1 MNLRSLVC
9 VLSLCLFPVAAQN
22 LSPPTATKSFGA
34 ASVLLGG
41 TTSISILVANPNTAP
56 LTGVGITDVLP
67 PGLFVEP
74 PYGDFAFCGGTYT
87 ITPTSLTFTGFTL
100 GAGSSCGVTTSVR
113 GVAVGVQTN
122 TTGAPTS
129 AEAGAGAPATATL
142 TVIGPPAI
150 SKTFGGFV
158 AIPVGAS
165 ATLSFTISNPNPTVA
180 LAGVGFTDTLPPGL
194 LIGPIQ
200 PGAACNGTPVTAVP
214 GTNLI
219 SLAGA
224 VLPPAGQCTF
234 HVNVTAIQAGLQT
247 NVTSNVTSANGGDGN
262 QATAQ
267 VRVGDT
273 LQVNYAANLSVGDS
287 VFNLTNTG
295 ETGGNICANVY
306 VFSPDEQ
313 LVSCC
318 SCRITPNGLV
328 SLSAKNDLISN
339 TLTPAVP
346 GSIVVKLV
354 ATGGPSCNPAV
365 LNPGVLSS
373 GLTAWGTTLH
383 AAPGAA
389 GAYALTENPF
399 RPSTLS
405 VVEMGRIAALC
416 GFIQGNGSGYGICR
430 SCRSG
435 GLGAERQ

>member
-1 MNLRSLVC
+1 MNLRHALYL
-9 VLSLCLFPVAAQN
+9 LSLCLFSVAAQN
-22 LSPPTATKSFGA
+22 LSPPTATKHFGA

-41 TTSISILVANPNTAP
+41 TTSIDIVVGNPNTAP
-56 LTGVGITDVLP
+56 LTGVGVTDILP
-67 PGLFVEP
+67 PGLAIEP
-74 PYGDFAFCGGTYT
+74 PYGDFSFCGGTYT
-87 ITPTSLTFTGFTL
+87 ITPTSMTFTGFTL
-100 GAGSSCGVTTSVR
+100 GAASSCGVIAAVR

-122 TTGAPTS
+122 TTSAPTS
-129 AEAGAGAPATATL
+129 VEGGAGGLATAVL

-158 AIPVGAS
+158 AIPVGS
-165 ATLSFTISNPNPTVA
+165 PATLSFTISNPNPTVA
-180 LAGVGFTDTLPPGL
+180 LTGVSFTDTLPPGL
-194 LIGPIQ
+194 LIGPVQ
-200 PGAACNGTPVTAVP
+200 PGASCNGTPVTAAP

-234 HVNVTAIQAGLQT
+234 HVNVTGVQAGLQI
-247 NVTSNVTSANGGDGN
+247 NVTSTVTSANGGNGN

-267 VRVGDT
+267 IRVGET
-273 LQVNYAANLSVGDS
+273 LQVNYAANLAVGDS

-295 ETGGNICANVY
+295 DSGGNICANVY

-346 GSIVVKLV
+346 SSIVVKLV
-354 ATGGPSCNPAV
+354 ATSGQTCNPAV
-365 LNPGVLSS
+365 LNLGVLGS

-383 AAPGAA
+383 ASPGGA
-389 GAYALTENPF
+389 GAYDVTENPF

-430 SCRSG
+430 ACRSG